1 MLGCRSGIW
10 HGFPRNLAWFPPDTS
25 SPCLSAFPCNAWA
38 RSACACAQKRRPHG
52 LRAPARHHRI
62 WNDQPPGEMLVGL
75 PWSTNT
81 RCEDPRTD
89 VTDAAKEYHH
99 SACTRPRAAAA
110 SRQLDVTISQNIPRK
125 PRPISTPPPPPLP
138 PLPHLHHQ
146 AAVLAWRTHYRPEAS
161 TVLLTVHV
169 INHHHPSSPQPLYLA
184 SRHSSGHEAEA
195 YPTPSQPPSLHK
207 LV

>member
-1 MLGCRSGIW
+1 MLGCRAGIW
-10 HGFPRNLAWFPPDTS
+10 HGFPRNLAWFPPGTR

-38 RSACACAQKRRPHG
+38 GSACACACAQKRRPHG

-110 SRQLDVTISQNIPRK
+110 PGSLTSLYPKISHEGPDPYQL
-125 PRPISTPPPPPLP
+125 PPPPPPPISITKRRYWRGAHITDRRLP
-138 PLPHLHHQ
+138 
-146 AAVLAWRTHYRPEAS
+146 RYC
-161 TVLLTVHV
+161 
-169 INHHHPSSPQPLYLA
+169 
-184 SRHSSGHEAEA
+184 
-195 YPTPSQPPSLHK
+195 
-207 LV
+207 